1 MGLGGPQ
8 MDFPVEGE
16 TDKRIRVRDSLFLI
30 VQGLP
35 GQAGELANGQ
45 LVHVLYLSI
54 HEDW

>member
-16 TDKRIRVRDSLFLI
+16 TDKCIRVRDSLFLI

-54 HEDW
+54 REDW

>member
-8 MDFPVEGE
+8 MDFPVERE
-16 TDKRIRVRDSLFLI
+16 TDKCIRVRDSLFLI

-35 GQAGELANGQ
+35 GQVGELANGQ

-54 HEDW
+54 REDW

>member
-16 TDKRIRVRDSLFLI
+16 TDRHIRVRDSLFPI

-35 GQAGELANGQ
+35 GQVGELANGQ

-54 HEDW
+54 REDW